1 MSAME
6 ELLPSIGTSV
16 PSPSVLA
23 VVICQ
28 SDSILQNVGKLCS
41 DVPHSPD
48 AHSEA
53 AIDTPFDFCD
63 ESRHVS
69 STNLISISDD
79 GKVWN
84 WLVTSEC
91 AEDTQKDDAGVSTS
105 KVPASDSNTDHT
117 GSSTSGGRPPSDL
130 SKLDLSFKVSF
141 CLLTLFLRT
150 TQFLTKILFFS
161 FVLPLELHGCVK
173 FKCKM

>member
-41 DVPHSPD
+41 DVPHSHSPD
-48 AHSEA
+48 ADA
-53 AIDTPFDFCD
+53 DADADIDSPFDFYD
-63 ESRHVS
+63 ESLHVS
-69 STNLISISDD
+69 ATHLISISDD

-84 WLVTSEC
+84 WLATVEG
-91 AEDTQKDDAGVSTS
+91 AEDTQKDDAGASVSTDVRE
-105 KVPASDSNTDHT
+105 VPASDSNTDHMF
-117 GSSTSGGRPPSDL
+117 SSINTFTSESGKQLDHANTSGSRSLSDL
-130 SKLDLSFKVSF
+130 SKVDLSFKV
-141 CLLTLFLRT
+141 CLPIYSSSLIFA
-150 TQFLTKILFFS
+150 
-161 FVLPLELHGCVK
+161 CV
-173 FKCKM
+173 C